1 MVRYEAVDKNQDI
14 KFLDQISVKEK
25 KIIEAVDDN
34 MINITYKTS
43 DNFLNNSEL
52 NQDSVITNRKD
63 IYEESSLLIKKQDDR
78 INLKNETI
86 SNSKL
91 SSDSK
96 KKNWDDSYD

>member
-1 MVRYEAVDKNQDI
+1 MLRSEQVNKNQDNN
-14 KFLDQISVKEK
+14 FLDDISVKEK

-34 MINITYKTS
+34 MLEITYKTS

-52 NQDSVITNRKD
+52 NQDSTITNRKD
-63 IYEESSLLIKKQDDR
+63 IHEESLFLIKKQDDKV
-78 INLKNETI
+78 NLMKETL